1 MRHKHRLRGPEEG
14 ATAVETAIILS
25 AFMLLVFGIVEFAQI
40 FWTWN
45 TMMLALE
52 EGGRYAMVYKP
63 TTYPS
68 GPPASSCS
76 ATPATLANCAVAQA
90 NTVLSS
96 YPSLSV
102 TVSCSAGP
110 ANCTSVETTKMTIQG
125 TFTYN
130 FLGSALLPGPLTVT
144 KQVTVPLT

>member
-1 MRHKHRLRGPEEG
+1 MRHRHRLQSSEEG
-14 ATAVETAIILS
+14 AAAAEAAIILS
-25 AFMLLVFGIVEFAQI
+25 AFVLLIFGIVQFALV

-45 TMMLALE
+45 TMMLGLE
-52 EGGRYAMVYKP
+52 EGGRYAMVYNP

-68 GPPASSCS
+68 GPPAPPCS

-90 NTVLSS
+90 NTVLSA

-102 TVSCSAGP
+102 TVSCTAGCSGTGP
-110 ANCTSVETTKMTIQG
+110 MTLQG

-130 FLGSALLPGPLTVT
+130 FLGSSSLPGSITVT
-144 KQVTVPLT
+144 KQVTVPLS